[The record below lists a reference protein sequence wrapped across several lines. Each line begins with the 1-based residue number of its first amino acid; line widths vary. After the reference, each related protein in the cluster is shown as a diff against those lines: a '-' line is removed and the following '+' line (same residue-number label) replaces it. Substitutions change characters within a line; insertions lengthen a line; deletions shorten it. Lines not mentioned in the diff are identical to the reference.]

1 MINKESLSECMP
13 HATSDAIDKYTDYII
28 LTAAEFDLDTP
39 ERMAA
44 FIAQIGHES
53 GNLKYVVENLNYGVD
68 GLLKTFRKYFNQDNA
83 NSYARKPERIA
94 NRVYANRL
102 GNKSEESGD
111 GWSYRGRGLI
121 QITGRENYFNCGSGL
136 GVDLLDNP
144 SYLESPEGA
153 CRSAGWFW
161 KYRKLNSFA
170 DREDIREISFRVNG
184 GFNGLQDRIDR
195 YKLAL
200 KVLRG

>member
-13 HATSDAIDKYTDYII
+13 QATSDAIDKYTDYII
-28 LTAAEFDLDTP
+28 LTAAEFDLYTP

-111 GWSYRGRGLI
+111 GWRYRGRGLI
-121 QITGRENYFNCGSGL
+121 QITGRENYFNCGSEL

-161 KYRKLNSFA
+161 KYRNLNSFA
-170 DREDIREISFRVNG
+170 DREDIKEISFRVNG